1 MVLQSTRWLAL
12 SYFTYFFS
20 YGIFLPFW
28 GVWLKGEGIA
38 PETIGILLGAG
49 LVARFLGSL
58 LIAPRVKDPSH
69 LVSALRLL
77 ALLTLAFAVGF
88 CFGNGWGWL
97 MLVIAGF
104 NLFFSPLVPL
114 TDALAATWQKQIRMD
129 YGRVR
134 LWGSLA
140 FVIGS
145 ALTGQLVA
153 VWGHNA
159 ILYSLIFSVL
169 AMLLGMLLKPS
180 VMPQGEARTHGG
192 AERSLWALLK
202 EGPVW
207 RFLLC
212 VTLLQGAHAGYYSF
226 GSIYWQEAG
235 YSASTIGYLWSL
247 GVVAEVIIF
256 ASSNVL
262 FRRWNARNLLLL
274 SACCGRAAL
283 EPDGLQHRAGLAAAD
298 PDPALRHL
306 HRLPSGGDALYR
318 RASGARGDPA
328 AGGVFGAGDGRR
340 HRRYDGHCRVPV
352 RTLAGR
358 GILGDGGG
366 RGAGLVHPAAGG
378 QRQPLIKALPAARGW
393 PGAAGFPA
401 AVRYRSAAGAARCA
415 PPHKE

>member
-28 GVWLKGEGIA
+28 GVWLKGEGIP

-69 LVSALRLL
+69 LVTALRLL
-77 ALLTLAFAVGF
+77 ALLTLAFAIGF

-114 TDALAATWQKQIRMD
+114 TDALAATWQKQITMD

-145 ALTGQLVA
+145 ALTGQMVS

-159 ILYSLIFSVL
+159 ILYSLIISIL
-169 AMLLGMLLKPS
+169 AMLLGMMLKPS
-180 VMPQGEARTHGG
+180 VMPQGEARSHSE
-192 AERSLWALLK
+192 ADRSLWEMLK

-256 ASSNVL
+256 ASSNFL

-274 SACCGRAAL
+274 SACCGVLRW
-283 EPDGLQHRAGLAAAD
+283 GLMASSTELGWLLVIQILHCGTFTVCHLAAMRFIAARKG
-298 PDPALRHL
+298 PEVIRLQAVYSALAMGGGIAIMTVIAGFLFEHL
-306 HRLPSGGDALYR
+306 Q
-318 RASGARGDPA
+318 
-328 AGGVFGAGDGRR
+328 GGVFW
-340 HRRYDGHCRVPV
+340 VM
-352 RTLAGR
+352 
-358 GILGDGGG
+358 
-366 RGAGLVHPAAGG
+366 
-378 QRQPLIKALPAARGW
+378 
-393 PGAAGFPA
+393 A
-401 AVRYRSAAGAARCA
+401 AVAPTRCVLR
-415 PPHKE
+415 HKG

>member
-28 GVWLKGEGIA
+28 GVWLKGEGLA
-38 PETIGILLGAG
+38 PDTIGILLGAG

-58 LIAPRVKDPSH
+58 LIAPRVKEPTH

-77 ALLTLAFAVGF
+77 ALLALAFAVGF
-88 CFGNGWGWL
+88 CFGEGWAWL

-114 TDALAATWQKQIRMD
+114 TDALAATWQKQIAMD

-145 ALTGQLVA
+145 ALTGKLVS

-159 ILYSLIFSVL
+159 ILFSLIASL
-169 AMLLGMLLKPS
+169 CAMLLGMLLKPS
-180 VMPQGEARTHGG
+180 VMPKGEARGPAGST
-192 AERSLWALLK
+192 RSWRALLTQ
-202 EGPVW
+202 GPVW

-226 GSIYWQEAG
+226 ASIYWQDAG
-235 YSASTIGYLWSL
+235 YSAATIGYLWSL
-247 GVVAEVIIF
+247 GVVAEIVIF

-262 FRRWNARNLLLL
+262 FRRWSASHLLLL
-274 SACCGRAAL
+274 SACCGIVRWSLMASSTELSLLVLIQVLHCGTFTVCHLAAMRFISAYKGIEVIRLQAVYSGLAMGGGIAVMTVLAGFLFEHWGGGLFWVMAAL
-283 EPDGLQHRAGLAAAD
+283 
-298 PDPALRHL
+298 
-306 HRLPSGGDALYR
+306 
-318 RASGARGDPA
+318 
-328 AGGVFGAGDGRR
+328 
-340 HRRYDGHCRVPV
+340 
-352 RTLAGR
+352 
-358 GILGDGGG
+358 
-366 RGAGLVHPAAGG
+366 
-378 QRQPLIKALPAARGW
+378 ALPALFIR
-393 PGAAGFPA
+393 PA
-401 AVRYRSAAGAARCA
+401 VVR
-415 PPHKE
+415 

>member
-69 LVSALRLL
+69 LVTALRLL

-114 TDALAATWQKQIRMD
+114 TDALAATWQKQITMD

-145 ALTGQLVA
+145 ALTGQMVS

-159 ILYSLIFSVL
+159 ILYSLILSVL
-169 AMLLGMLLKPS
+169 AMLLGMMLKPS
-180 VMPQGEARTHGG
+180 VMPQGETRTQNGPD
-192 AERSLWALLK
+192 RSLREMLK

-247 GVVAEVIIF
+247 GVVAEVIVF
-256 ASSNVL
+256 ASSNFL

-274 SACCGRAAL
+274 SACCGVLRWSLMASSTEL
-283 EPDGLQHRAGLAAAD
+283 GWLLVIQILHCGTFTVCHLAAMRFIAARKG
-298 PDPALRHL
+298 PEVIRLQAIYSALAMGGGIAIMTVIAGFLFEHL
-306 HRLPSGGDALYR
+306 Q
-318 RASGARGDPA
+318 
-328 AGGVFGAGDGRR
+328 GGVFW
-340 HRRYDGHCRVPV
+340 VM
-352 RTLAGR
+352 
-358 GILGDGGG
+358 
-366 RGAGLVHPAAGG
+366 AAV
-378 QRQPLIKALPAARGW
+378 ALPALFIR
-393 PGAAGFPA
+393 PPA
-401 AVRYRSAAGAARCA
+401 VAVSGSR
-415 PPHKE
+415 

>member
-20 YGIFLPFW
+20 YGIFLAFW
-28 GVWLKGEGIA
+28 GVWLKGEGIP

-69 LVSALRLL
+69 LVTALRLL
-77 ALLTLAFAVGF
+77 ALLTLAFAIGF

-114 TDALAATWQKQIRMD
+114 TDALAATWQKQITMD

-145 ALTGQLVA
+145 ALTGQMVS

-159 ILYSLIFSVL
+159 ILYSLIISIL
-169 AMLLGMLLKPS
+169 AMLLGMMLKPS
-180 VMPQGEARTHGG
+180 VMPQGEARSHSE
-192 AERSLWALLK
+192 ADRSLWEMLK

-256 ASSNVL
+256 ASSNFL

-274 SACCGRAAL
+274 SACCGVLRW
-283 EPDGLQHRAGLAAAD
+283 GLMASSTELGWLLVIQILHCGTFTVCHLAAMRFIAARKG
-298 PDPALRHL
+298 PEVIRLQAVYSALAMGGGIAIMTVIAGFLFEHL
-306 HRLPSGGDALYR
+306 Q
-318 RASGARGDPA
+318 
-328 AGGVFGAGDGRR
+328 GGVFW
-340 HRRYDGHCRVPV
+340 VM
-352 RTLAGR
+352 
-358 GILGDGGG
+358 
-366 RGAGLVHPAAGG
+366 AAV
-378 QRQPLIKALPAARGW
+378 ALPAMFIR
-393 PGAAGFPA
+393 PPA
-401 AVRYRSAAGAARCA
+401 VAVSGSR
-415 PPHKE
+415 

>member
-49 LVARFLGSL
+49 LMARFLGSL

-69 LVSALRLL
+69 LISALRLL

-159 ILYSLIFSVL
+159 ILYSLILSVL

-274 SACCGRAAL
+274 SACCGVLRWSLMAYSTEL
-283 EPDGLQHRAGLAAAD
+283 GWLLLIQILHCGTFTVGHLAAMRFIAARQGQEVIQLQAVYS
-298 PDPALRHL
+298 ALAM
-306 HRLPSGGDALYR
+306 GGGIAVMTVIAGFLFEHWQ
-318 RASGARGDPA
+318 
-328 AGGVFGAGDGRR
+328 GGVFW
-340 HRRYDGHCRVPV
+340 VM
-352 RTLAGR
+352 
-358 GILGDGGG
+358 
-366 RGAGLVHPAAGG
+366 
-378 QRQPLIKALPAARGW
+378 
-393 PGAAGFPA
+393 A
-401 AVRYRSAAGAARCA
+401 AVAVPALFIR
-415 PPHKE
+415 PPAVSVSR

>member
-12 SYFTYFFS
+12 SYFTYFFA

-28 GVWLKGEGIA
+28 SVWLNGEGIP

-69 LVSALRLL
+69 LVTALRLL
-77 ALLTLAFAVGF
+77 ALLTLACAIGF
-88 CFGNGWGWL
+88 CFGNGWAWL

-114 TDALAATWQKQIRMD
+114 TDALAATWQRQIALD

-145 ALTGQLVA
+145 ALTGKLVS

-159 ILYSLIFSVL
+159 ILYSLLFSLL
-169 AMLLGMLLKPS
+169 AMLLGMLLRPS
-180 VMPQGEARTHGG
+180 VMPRGEARVQSDAAHSWR
-192 AERSLWALLK
+192 ELLT

-212 VTLLQGAHAGYYSF
+212 VTLLQGAHAAYYSF
-226 GSIYWQEAG
+226 ASIYWQEAG
-235 YSASTIGYLWSL
+235 YSAATVGYLWSL

-256 ASSNVL
+256 ASSNFL
-262 FRRWNARNLLLL
+262 FRRWNARSLLLL
-274 SACCGRAAL
+274 SALCGLLRWALMASTTELGGLLLMQVLHCGTFTVCHLAAMRFIAARQGA
-283 EPDGLQHRAGLAAAD
+283 EVIRLQAVYSGLAMGGGIAIMTVLAGF
-298 PDPALRHL
+298 LFEHL
-306 HRLPSGGDALYR
+306 Q
-318 RASGARGDPA
+318 
-328 AGGVFGAGDGRR
+328 GGVFWVMAAVV
-340 HRRYDGHCRVPV
+340 VPALFI
-352 RTLAGR
+352 RP
-358 GILGDGGG
+358 
-366 RGAGLVHPAAGG
+366 PAASS
-378 QRQPLIKALPAARGW
+378 R
-393 PGAAGFPA
+393 
-401 AVRYRSAAGAARCA
+401 
-415 PPHKE
+415 

>member
-69 LVSALRLL
+69 LVAALRLL

-159 ILYSLIFSVL
+159 ILYSLILSVL

-274 SACCGRAAL
+274 SAGCGVLRWSLMAYSTEL
-283 EPDGLQHRAGLAAAD
+283 GWLLLIQILHCGTFTVCHLAAMRFIAARQGQEVIRLQAVYS
-298 PDPALRHL
+298 ALAM
-306 HRLPSGGDALYR
+306 GGGIAVMTVIAGFLFEHWQ
-318 RASGARGDPA
+318 
-328 AGGVFGAGDGRR
+328 GGVFW
-340 HRRYDGHCRVPV
+340 VM
-352 RTLAGR
+352 
-358 GILGDGGG
+358 
-366 RGAGLVHPAAGG
+366 
-378 QRQPLIKALPAARGW
+378 
-393 PGAAGFPA
+393 A
-401 AVRYRSAAGAARCA
+401 AVAVPALFIR
-415 PPHKE
+415 PPAVSVSR

>member
-28 GVWLKGEGIA
+28 GVWLKGGGIA

-180 VMPQGEARTHGG
+180 VMPQGEARTHSDT
-192 AERSLWALLK
+192 ERSLWALLK

-274 SACCGRAAL
+274 SACCGVLRWSLMAYSTEL
-283 EPDGLQHRAGLAAAD
+283 GWLLLIQILHCGTFTVCHLAAMRFIAARQGQEVIRLQAVYS
-298 PDPALRHL
+298 ALAM
-306 HRLPSGGDALYR
+306 GGGIAVMTVIAGFLFEHWQ
-318 RASGARGDPA
+318 
-328 AGGVFGAGDGRR
+328 GGVFW
-340 HRRYDGHCRVPV
+340 VM
-352 RTLAGR
+352 
-358 GILGDGGG
+358 
-366 RGAGLVHPAAGG
+366 
-378 QRQPLIKALPAARGW
+378 
-393 PGAAGFPA
+393 A
-401 AVRYRSAAGAARCA
+401 AVAVPALFIR
-415 PPHKE
+415 PPAVSVSR

>member
-114 TDALAATWQKQIRMD
+114 TDALAGTWQKQIRMD

-180 VMPQGEARTHGG
+180 VMPQGEARTHSDT
-192 AERSLWALLK
+192 ERSLWALLK

-256 ASSNVL
+256 ASSIVL

-274 SACCGRAAL
+274 SACCGVLRWSLMAYSTEL
-283 EPDGLQHRAGLAAAD
+283 GWLLLIQVLHCGTFTVCHLAAMRFIAARQGQEVIRLQAVYS
-298 PDPALRHL
+298 ALAM
-306 HRLPSGGDALYR
+306 GGGIAVMTVIAGFLFEHWQ
-318 RASGARGDPA
+318 
-328 AGGVFGAGDGRR
+328 GGVFW
-340 HRRYDGHCRVPV
+340 VM
-352 RTLAGR
+352 
-358 GILGDGGG
+358 
-366 RGAGLVHPAAGG
+366 
-378 QRQPLIKALPAARGW
+378 
-393 PGAAGFPA
+393 A
-401 AVRYRSAAGAARCA
+401 AVAVPALFIR
-415 PPHKE
+415 PPAVSVSR

>member
-180 VMPQGEARTHGG
+180 VMPQGEARTHSDT
-192 AERSLWALLK
+192 ERSLWALLK

-207 RFLLC
+207 RLLLC

-274 SACCGRAAL
+274 SACCGVLRWSLMAYSTEL
-283 EPDGLQHRAGLAAAD
+283 GWLLLIQILHCGTFTVCHLAAMRFIAARQGQEVIRLQAVYS
-298 PDPALRHL
+298 ALAM
-306 HRLPSGGDALYR
+306 GGGIAVMTVIAGFLFEHWQ
-318 RASGARGDPA
+318 
-328 AGGVFGAGDGRR
+328 GGVFW
-340 HRRYDGHCRVPV
+340 VM
-352 RTLAGR
+352 
-358 GILGDGGG
+358 
-366 RGAGLVHPAAGG
+366 
-378 QRQPLIKALPAARGW
+378 
-393 PGAAGFPA
+393 A
-401 AVRYRSAAGAARCA
+401 AVAVPALFIR
-415 PPHKE
+415 PPAVSVSR

>member
-38 PETIGILLGAG
+38 PETIGMLLGAG

-77 ALLTLAFAVGF
+77 ALLTTAFAVGF

-114 TDALAATWQKQIRMD
+114 TDALAGTWQKQIRMD

-180 VMPQGEARTHGG
+180 VMPQGEARTHSG

-274 SACCGRAAL
+274 SACCGVLRWSLMAYSTEL
-283 EPDGLQHRAGLAAAD
+283 GWLLLIQILHCGTFTVCHLAAMRFIA
-298 PDPALRHL
+298 ARQ
-306 HRLPSGGDALYR
+306 
-318 RASGARGDPA
+318 ARGDPV
-328 AGGVFGAGDGRR
+328 AGGVFGAGDGRWYRR
-340 HRRYDGHCRVPV
+340 HDGHCRVPV

-378 QRQPLIKALPAARGW
+378 QRQPLIKGLPAARGS

-401 AVRYRSAAGAARCA
+401 AVRYRSAAGADRCA
-415 PPHKE
+415 PPHKG

>member
-159 ILYSLIFSVL
+159 ILYSLILSVL

-180 VMPQGEARTHGG
+180 VMPQGEAR
-192 AERSLWALLK
+192 ARSDIERSLWALLK

-274 SACCGRAAL
+274 SACCGLLRWSLMAYSTEL
-283 EPDGLQHRAGLAAAD
+283 GWLLLIQILHCGTFTVCHLAAMRFIAARQGQEVIRLQAVYS
-298 PDPALRHL
+298 ALAM
-306 HRLPSGGDALYR
+306 GGGIAVMTVIAGFLFEHWQ
-318 RASGARGDPA
+318 
-328 AGGVFGAGDGRR
+328 GGVFW
-340 HRRYDGHCRVPV
+340 VM
-352 RTLAGR
+352 
-358 GILGDGGG
+358 
-366 RGAGLVHPAAGG
+366 
-378 QRQPLIKALPAARGW
+378 
-393 PGAAGFPA
+393 A
-401 AVRYRSAAGAARCA
+401 AVAAPALFIR
-415 PPHKE
+415 PPAVSVSR

>member
-28 GVWLKGEGIA
+28 GVWLKGEGIV

-274 SACCGRAAL
+274 SACCGVLRWSLMAYSTEL
-283 EPDGLQHRAGLAAAD
+283 GWLLLIQILHCGTFTVCHLAAMRFIAARQGQEVIRLQAVYS
-298 PDPALRHL
+298 ALAM
-306 HRLPSGGDALYR
+306 GGGIAVMTVIAGFLFEHWQ
-318 RASGARGDPA
+318 
-328 AGGVFGAGDGRR
+328 GGVFW
-340 HRRYDGHCRVPV
+340 VM
-352 RTLAGR
+352 
-358 GILGDGGG
+358 
-366 RGAGLVHPAAGG
+366 
-378 QRQPLIKALPAARGW
+378 
-393 PGAAGFPA
+393 A
-401 AVRYRSAAGAARCA
+401 AVAVPALFIR
-415 PPHKE
+415 PPAVSVSR

>member
-38 PETIGILLGAG
+38 PETIGMLLGAG

-69 LVSALRLL
+69 LVSSLRLL

-274 SACCGRAAL
+274 SACCGVLRWSLMAYSTEL
-283 EPDGLQHRAGLAAAD
+283 GWLLLIQILHCGTFTVCHLAAMRFIAARQGQEVIRLQAVYS
-298 PDPALRHL
+298 ALAM
-306 HRLPSGGDALYR
+306 GGGIAVMTVIAGFLFEHWQ
-318 RASGARGDPA
+318 
-328 AGGVFGAGDGRR
+328 GGVFW
-340 HRRYDGHCRVPV
+340 VM
-352 RTLAGR
+352 
-358 GILGDGGG
+358 
-366 RGAGLVHPAAGG
+366 
-378 QRQPLIKALPAARGW
+378 
-393 PGAAGFPA
+393 A
-401 AVRYRSAAGAARCA
+401 AVAAPALFIR
-415 PPHKE
+415 PPAVSVSR

>member
-274 SACCGRAAL
+274 SACCGVLRWSLMAYSTEL
-283 EPDGLQHRAGLAAAD
+283 GWLLLIQILHCGTFTVCHLAAMRFIAARQGQEVIRLQAVYS
-298 PDPALRHL
+298 ALAM
-306 HRLPSGGDALYR
+306 GGGIAVMTVIAGFLFEHWQ
-318 RASGARGDPA
+318 
-328 AGGVFGAGDGRR
+328 GGVFW
-340 HRRYDGHCRVPV
+340 VM
-352 RTLAGR
+352 
-358 GILGDGGG
+358 
-366 RGAGLVHPAAGG
+366 
-378 QRQPLIKALPAARGW
+378 
-393 PGAAGFPA
+393 A
-401 AVRYRSAAGAARCA
+401 AVAVPALFIR
-415 PPHKE
+415 PPAVSISR

>member
-38 PETIGILLGAG
+38 PETIGMLLGAG

-180 VMPQGEARTHGG
+180 VMPQGEARARSGT
-192 AERSLWALLK
+192 ERSLWALLK

-274 SACCGRAAL
+274 SACCGVLRWSLMAYSTEL
-283 EPDGLQHRAGLAAAD
+283 GWLLLIQILHCGTFTVCHLAAMRFIAARQGQEVIQLQAVYS
-298 PDPALRHL
+298 ALAM
-306 HRLPSGGDALYR
+306 GGGIAVMTVIAGFLFEHWQ
-318 RASGARGDPA
+318 
-328 AGGVFGAGDGRR
+328 GGVFW
-340 HRRYDGHCRVPV
+340 VM
-352 RTLAGR
+352 
-358 GILGDGGG
+358 
-366 RGAGLVHPAAGG
+366 
-378 QRQPLIKALPAARGW
+378 
-393 PGAAGFPA
+393 A
-401 AVRYRSAAGAARCA
+401 AVAVPALFIR
-415 PPHKE
+415 PPAVSVSR

>member
-28 GVWLKGEGIA
+28 GVWLKGEGIP

-69 LVSALRLL
+69 LVTALRLL
-77 ALLTLAFAVGF
+77 ALLTLAFAIGF

-114 TDALAATWQKQIRMD
+114 TDALAGTWQKQITLD

-145 ALTGQLVA
+145 ALTGQMVS

-159 ILYSLIFSVL
+159 ILYSLIISIL
-169 AMLLGMLLKPS
+169 AMLLGMMLKPS
-180 VMPQGEARTHGG
+180 VMPQGEARTHSE
-192 AERSLWALLK
+192 ADRSLWEMLK

-256 ASSNVL
+256 ASSNFL

-274 SACCGRAAL
+274 SACCGILRW
-283 EPDGLQHRAGLAAAD
+283 GLMANSTELGWLLVIQILHCGTFTVCHLAAMRFIAARKG
-298 PDPALRHL
+298 PEVIRLQAVYSALAM
-306 HRLPSGGDALYR
+306 GGGIAIMTVIAGFLFEYLQ
-318 RASGARGDPA
+318 
-328 AGGVFGAGDGRR
+328 GGVFW
-340 HRRYDGHCRVPV
+340 VM
-352 RTLAGR
+352 
-358 GILGDGGG
+358 
-366 RGAGLVHPAAGG
+366 AAVV
-378 QRQPLIKALPAARGW
+378 LPALFIR
-393 PGAAGFPA
+393 PPA
-401 AVRYRSAAGAARCA
+401 VAVSDSR
-415 PPHKE
+415 

>member
-77 ALLTLAFAVGF
+77 ALLTLAFVVGF

-159 ILYSLIFSVL
+159 ILYSLILSVL

-274 SACCGRAAL
+274 SACCGVLRWSLMAYSTEL
-283 EPDGLQHRAGLAAAD
+283 GWLLLIQILHCGTFTVCHLAAMRFIAARQGQEVIQLQAVYS
-298 PDPALRHL
+298 ALAM
-306 HRLPSGGDALYR
+306 GGGIAVMTVIAGFLFEHWQ
-318 RASGARGDPA
+318 
-328 AGGVFGAGDGRR
+328 GGVFW
-340 HRRYDGHCRVPV
+340 VM
-352 RTLAGR
+352 
-358 GILGDGGG
+358 
-366 RGAGLVHPAAGG
+366 
-378 QRQPLIKALPAARGW
+378 
-393 PGAAGFPA
+393 A
-401 AVRYRSAAGAARCA
+401 AVAVPALFIR
-415 PPHKE
+415 PPAVSVSR

>member
-180 VMPQGEARTHGG
+180 VMPQGEARTHSDT
-192 AERSLWALLK
+192 ERSLWALLK

-274 SACCGRAAL
+274 SACCGVLRWSLMAYSTEL
-283 EPDGLQHRAGLAAAD
+283 GWLLLIQILHCGTFTVCHLAAMRFIAARQGQEVIRLQAVYS
-298 PDPALRHL
+298 ALAM
-306 HRLPSGGDALYR
+306 GGGIAVMTVIAGFLFEHWQ
-318 RASGARGDPA
+318 
-328 AGGVFGAGDGRR
+328 GGVFW
-340 HRRYDGHCRVPV
+340 VM
-352 RTLAGR
+352 
-358 GILGDGGG
+358 
-366 RGAGLVHPAAGG
+366 
-378 QRQPLIKALPAARGW
+378 
-393 PGAAGFPA
+393 A
-401 AVRYRSAAGAARCA
+401 AVAVPALFLR
-415 PPHKE
+415 PPAVSVSR

>member
-38 PETIGILLGAG
+38 PETIGMLLGAG

-114 TDALAATWQKQIRMD
+114 TDALAGTWQKQIRMD

-153 VWGHNA
+153 MWGHNA

-180 VMPQGEARTHGG
+180 VMPQGEARTHSG

-274 SACCGRAAL
+274 SACCGVLRWSLMAYSTEL
-283 EPDGLQHRAGLAAAD
+283 GWLLLIQILHCGTFTVCHLAAMRFIAARQGQEVIRLQAVYS
-298 PDPALRHL
+298 ALAM
-306 HRLPSGGDALYR
+306 GGGIAVMTVIAGFLFEHWQ
-318 RASGARGDPA
+318 
-328 AGGVFGAGDGRR
+328 GGVFW
-340 HRRYDGHCRVPV
+340 VM
-352 RTLAGR
+352 
-358 GILGDGGG
+358 
-366 RGAGLVHPAAGG
+366 
-378 QRQPLIKALPAARGW
+378 
-393 PGAAGFPA
+393 A
-401 AVRYRSAAGAARCA
+401 AVAVPALFIR
-415 PPHKE
+415 PPAVSVSR

>member
-69 LVSALRLL
+69 LVAALRLL

-153 VWGHNA
+153 VCGHNA
-159 ILYSLIFSVL
+159 ILYSLILSVL

-274 SACCGRAAL
+274 SACCGVLRWSLMAYSTEL
-283 EPDGLQHRAGLAAAD
+283 GWLLLIQILHCGTFTVCHLAAMRFIAARQGQEVIQLQAVYS
-298 PDPALRHL
+298 ALAM
-306 HRLPSGGDALYR
+306 GGGIAVMTVIAGFLFEHWQ
-318 RASGARGDPA
+318 
-328 AGGVFGAGDGRR
+328 GGVFW
-340 HRRYDGHCRVPV
+340 VM
-352 RTLAGR
+352 
-358 GILGDGGG
+358 
-366 RGAGLVHPAAGG
+366 
-378 QRQPLIKALPAARGW
+378 
-393 PGAAGFPA
+393 A
-401 AVRYRSAAGAARCA
+401 AVAVPALFIR
-415 PPHKE
+415 PPAVSVSR

>member
-38 PETIGILLGAG
+38 PETIGMLLGAG

-180 VMPQGEARTHGG
+180 VMPQGEARARSGT
-192 AERSLWALLK
+192 ERSLWALLK

-274 SACCGRAAL
+274 SACCGVLRWSLMAYSTEL
-283 EPDGLQHRAGLAAAD
+283 GWLLLLQILHCGTFTVCHLAAMRFIAARQGQEVIQLQAVYS
-298 PDPALRHL
+298 ALAM
-306 HRLPSGGDALYR
+306 GGGIAVMTVIAGFLFEHWQ
-318 RASGARGDPA
+318 
-328 AGGVFGAGDGRR
+328 GGVFW
-340 HRRYDGHCRVPV
+340 VM
-352 RTLAGR
+352 
-358 GILGDGGG
+358 
-366 RGAGLVHPAAGG
+366 
-378 QRQPLIKALPAARGW
+378 
-393 PGAAGFPA
+393 A
-401 AVRYRSAAGAARCA
+401 AVAVPALFIR
-415 PPHKE
+415 PPAVSVSR

>member
-38 PETIGILLGAG
+38 PETIGMLLGAG

-274 SACCGRAAL
+274 SACCGVLRWSLMAYSTEL
-283 EPDGLQHRAGLAAAD
+283 GWLLLIQILHCGTFTVCHLAAMRFIAARQGQEVIRLQAVYS
-298 PDPALRHL
+298 ALAM
-306 HRLPSGGDALYR
+306 GGGIAVMTVIAGFLFEHWQ
-318 RASGARGDPA
+318 
-328 AGGVFGAGDGRR
+328 GGVFW
-340 HRRYDGHCRVPV
+340 VM
-352 RTLAGR
+352 
-358 GILGDGGG
+358 
-366 RGAGLVHPAAGG
+366 
-378 QRQPLIKALPAARGW
+378 
-393 PGAAGFPA
+393 A
-401 AVRYRSAAGAARCA
+401 AVAVPALFIR
-415 PPHKE
+415 PPAVSVSR